1 MEFTHAISRIM
12 HEEHMAVLALLDR
25 IEQLLNANLGAE
37 PPDATAGDVRLLL
50 GTMKAEITTEIKLHF
65 AFEEEHLFPMFEA
78 AGAGDMNNI
87 LIQEHQTLMP
97 LGLGLAD
104 KAGQAAI
111 DGFDADS
118 WAKFKTSSGQFIDGL
133 RSHVAKE
140 EMGMVP
146 LLDDL
151 IDQDQDS
158 CLVATYKFS

>member
-12 HEEHMAVLALLDR
+12 HEEHMAVLALLDKL
-25 IEQLLNANLGAE
+25 EHLLSANLGAE
-37 PPDATAGDVRLLL
+37 PPDATAGDVRQLL
-50 GTMKAEITTEIKLHF
+50 GTIKAEITTEIKLHF
-65 AFEEEHLFPMFEA
+65 AFEEEHLFPMFEE

-87 LIQEHQTLMP
+87 LIQEHQLLMP

-104 KAGQAAI
+104 MAGQAAS

-118 WAKFKTSSGQFIDGL
+118 WVQFRTSSGQFIDGL
-133 RSHVAKE
+133 RAHVAKE

-158 CLVATYKFS
+158 NLVANYKFS